1 MATAAKLLARMRANP
16 RGDYTIEQFKTIA
29 ERFGIDYL
37 QPGYL
42 VRLSALA
49 AAEGGGWL
57 AEAPDLPGCISD
69 GETREEAMRN
79 LDDAICSWIATAREF
94 GDPVPP
100 PGGADRY
107 KWPVGD
113 AGFENPTQTSRR
125 AGGDRRRQPQRARLT
140 TSRGRHRPVVAAT
153 ALAGADGSP
162 KTRDRA

>member
-1 MATAAKLLARMRANP
+1 MRANP

-107 KWPVGD
+107 SGRWVMRV
-113 AGFENPTQTSRR
+113 SRTLHRRLAER
-125 AGGDRRRQPQRARLT
+125 AGTEGVSLNALASQLLAEGIARWSPRRR
-140 TSRGRHRPVVAAT
+140 
-153 ALAGADGSP
+153 
-162 KTRDRA
+162 